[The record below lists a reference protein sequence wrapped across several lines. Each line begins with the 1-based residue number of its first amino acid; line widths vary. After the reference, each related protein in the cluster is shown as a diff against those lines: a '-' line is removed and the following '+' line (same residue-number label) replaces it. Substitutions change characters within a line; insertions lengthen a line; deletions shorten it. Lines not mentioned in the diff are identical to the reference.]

1 MFGRKKKK
9 EQEEAFKMLLE
20 GMAKLHENPYDDAA
34 FVNDEDY
41 GYTSKKP
48 IMTFRVPGSNQYL
61 ESLVTENGE
70 TITWNRVGST
80 SDPDIDGMID
90 IYEIFCN
97 ANKITTLYLNM
108 YGVSNSKHTPKG
120 FLFKGANKSGSNEVA
135 PEIEQPQKP
144 IEKKPEV
151 INNHERNIPPTDNID
166 DAIKQLK
173 KAIFMSK
180 DPEGLWISL
189 AELYVEKGE
198 MQNARSALNKAQ
210 AVNSGQPDLEAAK
223 QRILDK
229 LESSTSTISNEPAT
243 QSAPAECLSL
253 DAAKEAIL
261 KVAKQAL
268 SAINAENTA
277 LGAEEATKKQ
287 FAQDLIW
294 YCAKRFRGFGQEKIQ
309 DESILTAFYAGICY
323 TISTVGKTLAEND
336 TIFSFLKGRIGIDQL
351 ERFANSRLNN
361 SSDSEKVLWNAVS
374 PFITEA
380 RATLA
385 KVEAIEEQ
393 QTVLEFA
400 VKSSFA
406 IGEAI
411 ASNSNCEPID
421 PIASNSDYEPVEPI
435 RVQGVDRLINKYQML
450 EKVGNNITSE
460 ILTQESTR
468 MTISIIAE
476 TPQYYV
482 YEYSEK
488 YGPRRKSYLLRQN
501 KAEPSEVIFL
511 GQKTGAVCLLWD
523 TLFIARENPRGK
535 ESYIDTIN
543 LHNGMYLKHEWL
555 AKGCKLAFV
564 NGHGRYVDYY
574 PDRITNMQVVDGE
587 LIILIEREKGFLD
600 EEDYDTDIT
609 YQLKVHLAKE
619 SFIITAYFPDGKLER
634 KEEFIDSNRNENY
647 VYQANIEIIDFYSKE
662 YSYDEYM
669 EKGLSALSRRDE
681 ISILYFRKAIE
692 LNPNTA
698 EPWIKLSEA
707 YNASYNKYGQPET
720 EKAIEALKKATSV
733 SPNSAEIWEK
743 LGWQC
748 LESRHCDEEA
758 IKAFEKA
765 LSINWLAWES
775 MIGKAILS
783 DDKEALRM
791 FKRFERNLK
800 ASGNEDAQLAYL
812 EKTEKVISNLK
823 AGYGVFGDTN
833 NTTGRRA
840 SN

>member
-120 FLFKGANKSGSNEVA
+120 FILKGANKSSSNEVA

-210 AVNSGQPDLEAAK
+210 AVNSGQPDLEATK

-268 SAINAENTA
+268 SAINAENMA

-294 YCAKRFRGFGQEKIQ
+294 YCAKHFRGFGQEKTQ

-323 TISTVGKTLAEND
+323 TLSTDGKPVEESSP
-336 TIFSFLKGRIGIDQL
+336 IFSFLKEHMGIDQL
-351 ERFANSRLNN
+351 ERFANSLL
-361 SSDSEKVLWNAVS
+361 SGESDSENMLWNTVS

-380 RATLA
+380 RGTLTRVETSEA
-385 KVEAIEEQ
+385 KQ
-393 QTVLEFA
+393 RVLEYA
-400 VKSSFA
+400 VENAYEIGQALACKETAINSKLAEPRLSMQLASQYKMFEDACHKLESYANAQHTSEQPYSLVAETRDYWFYEFKEDTYDSTRFLLRQSKEDPAEVVYFGRSKALTCQLGNILFLASHDKKEQPSFITALDLDSGQKLELDLLGEKSSYLAVGPYGNGHMIEYYPNHVIRMNIEDSVVVLSIERDPHATKGGHCFRYQMT
-406 IGEAI
+406 
-411 ASNSNCEPID
+411 ID
-421 PIASNSDYEPVEPI
+421 PCQEQFIITEQYPDGELTRYIKSVE
-435 RVQGVDRLINKYQML
+435 DRLINNEVLYLSTDLATYEICMDKGKIAWLYGNSKDL
-450 EKVGNNITSE
+450 AVLYYEKATALDPTAADPWIELSRLYRFGFPVKRELVIEALQKAVTLGPASAD
-460 ILTQESTR
+460 LW
-468 MTISIIAE
+468 AALG
-476 TPQYYV
+476 
-482 YEYSEK
+482 YEYSC
-488 YGPRRKSYLLRQN
+488 
-501 KAEPSEVIFL
+501 I
-511 GQKTGAVCLLWD
+511 
-523 TLFIARENPRGK
+523 
-535 ESYIDTIN
+535 
-543 LHNGMYLKHEWL
+543 
-555 AKGCKLAFV
+555 
-564 NGHGRYVDYY
+564 
-574 PDRITNMQVVDGE
+574 
-587 LIILIEREKGFLD
+587 
-600 EEDYDTDIT
+600 
-609 YQLKVHLAKE
+609 
-619 SFIITAYFPDGKLER
+619 
-634 KEEFIDSNRNENY
+634 
-647 VYQANIEIIDFYSKE
+647 
-662 YSYDEYM
+662 
-669 EKGLSALSRRDE
+669 
-681 ISILYFRKAIE
+681 
-692 LNPNTA
+692 
-698 EPWIKLSEA
+698 
-707 YNASYNKYGQPET
+707 
-720 EKAIEALKKATSV
+720 
-733 SPNSAEIWEK
+733 
-743 LGWQC
+743 
-748 LESRHCDEEA
+748 
-758 IKAFEKA
+758 
-765 LSINWLAWES
+765 
-775 MIGKAILS
+775 
-783 DDKEALRM
+783 DDKEAALEAYANALSIDESHLNALQGKARM
-791 FKRFERNLK
+791 LKAMGVIDEALQAYKTLKSALENPDNRFERFRY
-800 ASGNEDAQLAYL
+800 EDEI
-812 EKTEKVISNLK
+812 EKFISE
-823 AGYGVFGDTN
+823 YD
-833 NTTGRRA
+833 
-840 SN
+840 S